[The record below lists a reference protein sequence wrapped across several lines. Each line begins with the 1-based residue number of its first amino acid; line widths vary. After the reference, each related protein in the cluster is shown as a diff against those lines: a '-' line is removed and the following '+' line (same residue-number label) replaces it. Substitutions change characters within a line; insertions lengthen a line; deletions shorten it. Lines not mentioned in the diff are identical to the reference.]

1 MSARSALFVASLLL
15 FAAVAAGAFG
25 AHTLAKHIGPE
36 RIAIWQTAV
45 QYHAWHGLAIFAVG
59 LLMRLSPGRGPLV
72 AAAWLFMAGIVM
84 FSGSLYL
91 LATTGASRLGLIT
104 PFGGIAFLAGWATL
118 AWAVLR
124 E

>member
-1 MSARSALFVASLLL
+1 
-15 FAAVAAGAFG
+15 
-25 AHTLAKHIGPE
+25 
-36 RIAIWQTAV
+36 
-45 QYHAWHGLAIFAVG
+45 
-59 LLMRLSPGRGPLV
+59 MRLSPDRGPLV

-91 LATTGASRLGLIT
+91 LAATGASRLGLIT